1 MEGAV
6 ITYLDRLFLT
16 HPRAVDE
23 SYFEHFR
30 FALWF
35 SGQLALAAAA
45 AACHAVLPFSC
56 ERTASTIVARLYT
69 RTHNRGR

>member
-1 MEGAV
+1 MIAK
-6 ITYLDRLFLT
+6 LSDLFLT
-16 HPRAVDE
+16 HPRSVGE
-23 SYFEHFR
+23 TYFEHTA

-45 AACHAVLPFSC
+45 ALSHAILPFTC
-56 ERTASTIVARLYT
+56 EKTASTIIAKLYE